1 MFEFSWPWVFFL
13 VPLPW
18 LVKLLLPAAE
28 TSSAAL
34 RVPHLEQWLGVQKK
48 YGSSLFNLRQKS
60 TWLFYLAWLCL
71 VAGAAKPMWIGEP
84 VSLPVSGR
92 DLMLAIDLSGSMENP
107 DFLLNGKKVDR
118 LTVVKQVAGDFIER
132 RVGDRIGLILF
143 GKRAY
148 VQTPLTFDR
157 ETVKYM
163 LKEAEIGLAGKE
175 TAIGDGIGLA
185 AKRLQDR
192 PAESRV
198 LIVLTDGANT
208 AGEIDPIK
216 AAELA
221 KELGLKIYTIGVGA
235 DSLEVQ
241 SFFGTRVVNPSA
253 DLDEATLSKIA
264 SLTGGSYFRAKD
276 TKGLEAIYGQLDV
289 LEPAVQETETLR
301 PQIALY
307 YWPVS
312 AGLAFVLFYLLLTSR
327 VFRSRPKGDRH
338 V

>member
-1 MFEFSWPWVFFL
+1 MFEFSSVWMFLFF
-13 VPLPW
+13 PLPW
-18 LVKLLLPAAE
+18 VIRLLLPASE
-28 TSSAAL
+28 TSNAAL
-34 RVPHLEQWLGVQKK
+34 RVPNFNQWLDVQKK
-48 YGSSLFNLRQKS
+48 HGKSFTLRQKS
-60 TWLFYLAWLCL
+60 VWLLYLAWLCL
-71 VAGAAKPMWIGEP
+71 IAGAAKPMWIGDP
-84 VSLPVSGR
+84 VNLPVSGR

-107 DFLLNGKKVDR
+107 DFLLNGEKVDR

-132 RVGDRIGLILF
+132 REGDRIGLILF
-143 GKRAY
+143 GRRAY

-192 PAESRV
+192 PADSRV
-198 LIVLTDGANT
+198 LIMLTDGANT
-208 AGEIDPIK
+208 AGEIEPLK

-235 DSLEVQ
+235 DSMEVQ

-253 DLDEATLSKIA
+253 DLDEVTLSKIA
-264 SLTGGSYFRAKD
+264 SLTGGTYFRAKD
-276 TKGLEAIYGQLDV
+276 TKGLESIYEQLDV
-289 LEPAVQETETLR
+289 LEPVVQEAETLR

-307 YWPVS
+307 YWPLS
-312 AGLAFVLFYLLLTSR
+312 LGLVFVLLYMLFTAR
-327 VFRSRPKGDRH
+327 RPGSSIRGNA
-338 V
+338 